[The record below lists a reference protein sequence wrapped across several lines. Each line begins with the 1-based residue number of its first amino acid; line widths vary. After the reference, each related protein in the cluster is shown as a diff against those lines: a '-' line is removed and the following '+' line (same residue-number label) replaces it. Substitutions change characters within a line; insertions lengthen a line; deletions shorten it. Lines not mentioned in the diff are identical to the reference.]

1 MFSKDGL
8 IKTIEG
14 VISWCAILLPFSIAI
29 APAPM
34 NVFMGFLI
42 AAFLLKK
49 LLIRERLFRGDRV
62 NIPLLF
68 FFIITCLSAINS
80 VSLYDTLKGR
90 HIQVGAIYFHLLYR

>member
-1 MFSKDGL
+1 MLYLDKF
-8 IKTIEG
+8 IYW
-14 VISWCAILLPFSIAI
+14 VVILLPFSIAI

-49 LLIRERLFRGDRV
+49 LLKKEQLFKRDPV

-68 FFIITCLSAINS
+68 FFSVICLSAINS
-80 VSLYDTLKGR
+80 VSLYDTLKGGIFR
-90 HIQVGAIYFHLLYR
+90 VAQYIFIFYISNSTIIT